1 MNQLQLLLKNRFG
14 PLFATQFFGALND
27 NIYRFALLVFVTFIY
42 SDNSLTG
49 DKTSV
54 ALIAGT
60 FILPFFLVSG
70 LAGQVCEKYEKS
82 KLIRILKTS
91 EILIVSLAGTALIFG
106 NYYWL
111 LITLFLMGTQST
123 FFGPLKYSILP
134 QHMKINELSG
144 ANGLLQTG
152 TYTAIIVGGFVG
164 GLLMGSGTSAP
175 LLVGIT
181 MIFVAILGRLSSQ
194 FIPTAPANDPTT
206 EIKLNFIRS
215 GWKSLKGN
223 IRNKKIAILCILISV
238 FWFMGAS
245 YLTLIP
251 IYGKEILAATA
262 SNVSILTIG
271 LALGIGIGSLLC
283 EALGRSNIDVGLISF
298 GIIIIFLVSLEI
310 YWLGWNFSGSH
321 TDIKN
326 TATFLSPFKR
336 FFLDLV
342 ILGIGGALYVIPA
355 YAAVQNA
362 VETRFRARSMAG
374 LNILNAIFM
383 VSSSLFMIFLDHI
396 GIETYSVF
404 AILAGVGLLT
414 TIIAM
419 FFSHELCWWLKPNT

>member
-1 MNQLQLLLKNRFG
+1 
-14 PLFATQFFGALND
+14 
-27 NIYRFALLVFVTFIY
+27 
-42 SDNSLTG
+42 
-49 DKTSV
+49 
-54 ALIAGT
+54 
-60 FILPFFLVSG
+60 
-70 LAGQVCEKYEKS
+70 
-82 KLIRILKTS
+82 
-91 EILIVSLAGTALIFG
+91 
-106 NYYWL
+106 
-111 LITLFLMGTQST
+111 
-123 FFGPLKYSILP
+123 
-134 QHMKINELSG
+134 
-144 ANGLLQTG
+144 
-152 TYTAIIVGGFVG
+152 
-164 GLLMGSGTSAP
+164 
-175 LLVGIT
+175 
-181 MIFVAILGRLSSQ
+181 
-194 FIPTAPANDPTT
+194 
-206 EIKLNFIRS
+206 
-215 GWKSLKGN
+215 
-223 IRNKKIAILCILISV
+223 
-238 FWFMGAS
+238 MGAS

-321 TDIKN
+321 TDIKS